1 VTLAAPPPARHPPP
15 AREVRMHTHVNELV
29 LLALPTG
36 GEIDPFLV
44 VIGAVVLAGGLL
56 LRNVVRGRTRDD
68 GDGGRGGT
76 DVAEPETD
84 REDDGGTDTLTDD
97 SVEAPADGSVEAP
110 ADAAD
115 LDDLDVPTV
124 PDTPA
129 ELLEDRLPPEVEP
142 EPEVAP
148 EPLSLGE
155 RFRRRLTRTRNVLGS
170 SVVELFGGGVTEEAW
185 EGLEEAL
192 ITADVGVTATM
203 ELVEEL
209 RRRAREEG
217 ATNGDAVLELL
228 KQELQGALG
237 TADRE
242 LARATDDGPTVW
254 LVTGVNGTGKTTTI
268 GKLAAVEQRAGR
280 SVTLAA
286 ADTFRAAAAE
296 QLGIWAER
304 TGAQLLRKDE
314 GADPASVA
322 YESYDAAVA
331 RGSELLIVDTA
342 GRLHNKRQ
350 LMDELGKVKR
360 VLEKQAGPL
369 EETLL
374 VLDATTGQ
382 NGIAQAKAFL
392 EAVEVTGIALT
403 KLDGSSKGG
412 IVVAVQREL
421 GIPVKLVGLGEEIDD
436 LAPFDPELFVEG
448 LFAEL

>member
-1 VTLAAPPPARHPPP
+1 MTLVPLLLVALATTGLLDADPA
-15 AREVRMHTHVNELV
+15 
-29 LLALPTG
+29 
-36 GEIDPFLV
+36 LV
-44 VIGAVVLAGGLL
+44 VVLGLLLLGGGGAVVARRARRSRGG
-56 LRNVVRGRTRDD
+56 D
-68 GDGGRGGT
+68 GDHPGGGDDRDGT
-76 DVAEPETD
+76 GTALLD
-84 REDDGGTDTLTDD
+84 REPGTERPEDDRGDDGGAGAVTDEL
-97 SVEAPADGSVEAP
+97 ELPK
-110 ADAAD
+110 
-115 LDDLDVPTV
+115 V

-129 ELLEDRLPPEVEP
+129 ELLEPEVVEP
-142 EPEVAP
+142 EVIEPEVIEP
-148 EPLSLGE
+148 EPLTLRE
-155 RFRRRLTRTRNVLGS
+155 RFRQRLTRTRNVLGA

-203 ELVEEL
+203 EIVEEL

-217 ATNGDAVLELL
+217 ATSGEAVLELL
-228 KQELQGALG
+228 KEELRAALG
-237 TADRE
+237 TPDRT

-268 GKLAAVEQRAGR
+268 GKLAAVEARAGHR
-280 SVTLAA
+280 LTLAA

-304 TGAQLLRKDE
+304 TGAELVRKEE

-322 YESYDAAVA
+322 YESYDAAVSK
-331 RGSELLIVDTA
+331 GSDLLIVDTA

-382 NGIAQAKAFL
+382 NGIAQAQAFL

-421 GIPVKLVGLGEEIDD
+421 GIPVKLVGLGEELDD

>member
-1 VTLAAPPPARHPPP
+1 MTLVPLLLVALATTGLLDADPA
-15 AREVRMHTHVNELV
+15 
-29 LLALPTG
+29 
-36 GEIDPFLV
+36 LV
-44 VIGAVVLAGGLL
+44 VVLGLL
-56 LRNVVRGRTRDD
+56 LLGGGGALVARRARRSRGGD
-68 GDGGRGGT
+68 GDHPGVGDDRGGT
-76 DVAEPETD
+76 GTALLDREPGTE
-84 REDDGGTDTLTDD
+84 RPEDDGGDDGGAGTVTDEL
-97 SVEAPADGSVEAP
+97 ELPK
-110 ADAAD
+110 
-115 LDDLDVPTV
+115 V

-129 ELLEDRLPPEVEP
+129 ELLEPEVVEPEVVEPEVVEP
-142 EPEVAP
+142 EP
-148 EPLSLGE
+148 LTLRE
-155 RFRRRLTRTRNVLGS
+155 RFRQRLTRTRNVLGA

-203 ELVEEL
+203 EIVEEL

-217 ATNGDAVLELL
+217 ATSGEAVLELL
-228 KQELQGALG
+228 KEELRAALG
-237 TADRE
+237 TPDRT

-268 GKLAAVEQRAGR
+268 GKLAAVEARAGNR
-280 SVTLAA
+280 LTLAA

-304 TGAQLLRKDE
+304 TGAELVRKEE

-322 YESYDAAVA
+322 YESYDAAVSK
-331 RGSELLIVDTA
+331 GSDLLIVDTA

-382 NGIAQAKAFL
+382 NGIAQAQAFL
-392 EAVEVTGIALT
+392 EAVEITGIALT

-421 GIPVKLVGLGEEIDD
+421 GIPVKLVGLGEELDD

>member
-1 VTLAAPPPARHPPP
+1 MYTHATELSVLAAT
-15 AREVRMHTHVNELV
+15 V
-29 LLALPTG
+29 TG
-36 GEIDPFLV
+36 PEIDPLLV
-44 VIGAVVLAGGLL
+44 VIGAVVLGGVLVV
-56 LRNVVRGRTRDD
+56 RNVVRSRTGSDD
-68 GDGGRGGT
+68 GDDDGAGGTAT
-76 DVAEPETD
+76 DVAEPEAD
-84 REDDGGTDTLTDD
+84 DDGGGGVDT
-97 SVEAPADGSVEAP
+97 V
-110 ADAAD
+110 
-115 LDDLDVPTV
+115 DDLDVPTV

-129 ELLEDRLPPEVEP
+129 ELFDDRLPPEVEP
-142 EPEVAP
+142 GVEPEPLPEP

-170 SVVELFGGGVTEEAW
+170 SVIELFGGGVTDEAW

-203 ELVEEL
+203 DLVEEL
-209 RRRAREEG
+209 QRRAREEG
-217 ATNGDAVLELL
+217 ANDGDAVLDLL
-228 KQELQGALG
+228 KQELRAALG
-237 TADRE
+237 SADRE
-242 LARATDDGPTVW
+242 LARASDAGPTVW

-268 GKLAAVEQRAGR
+268 GKLAAVEQREGR

-304 TGAQLLRKDE
+304 TGAQLVRKDE

-322 YESYDAAVA
+322 YESYDAARSA
-331 RGSELLIVDTA
+331 ASEVLIVDTA

-392 EAVEVTGIALT
+392 EAVDVTGIALT

-448 LFAEL
+448 LFSEL

>member
-1 VTLAAPPPARHPPP
+1 MYIHASELHHLA
-15 AREVRMHTHVNELV
+15 V
-29 LLALPTG
+29 TG
-36 GEIDPFLV
+36 GAEFDPLLIVIAAAVLGGGLV
-44 VIGAVVLAGGLL
+44 V
-56 LRNVVRGRTRDD
+56 RNVVRSRSRGDRGPDTVEPGADQ
-68 GDGGRGGT
+68 DGGGT
-76 DVAEPETD
+76 ATRTD
-84 REDDGGTDTLTDD
+84 GPTDAPSDTSTQAPTDT
-97 SVEAPADGSVEAP
+97 PADLE
-110 ADAAD
+110 
-115 LDDLDVPTV
+115 DLDVPTV

-129 ELLEDRLPPEVEP
+129 ELLDDRLPVE
-142 EPEVAP
+142 P

-228 KQELQGALG
+228 KQELRGALG

-242 LARATDDGPTVW
+242 LARASDDGPTVW

-268 GKLAAVEQRAGR
+268 GKLAAVEQREGR

-304 TGAQLLRKDE
+304 TGAQLLRKEE

-322 YESYDAAVA
+322 YESYDAAVS
-331 RGSELLIVDTA
+331 RDSDLLIVDTA

-369 EETLL
+369 EETIL

-392 EAVEVTGIALT
+392 EAVDVTGIALT

-421 GIPVKLVGLGEEIDD
+421 EIPVKLVGLGEEIDD

>member
-1 VTLAAPPPARHPPP
+1 MTLVPLLLTALATAGLLDVDPA
-15 AREVRMHTHVNELV
+15 
-29 LLALPTG
+29 
-36 GEIDPFLV
+36 LV
-44 VIGAVVLAGGLL
+44 VVLGLLLLGGGGAVVARRARRSRGGDAGPSG
-56 LRNVVRGRTRDD
+56 D
-68 GDGGRGGT
+68 GDDRDGTGTGTALLDREAGT
-76 DVAEPETD
+76 DRP
-84 REDDGGTDTLTDD
+84 EDDGGAGAVTDEL
-97 SVEAPADGSVEAP
+97 ELPK
-110 ADAAD
+110 
-115 LDDLDVPTV
+115 V

-129 ELLEDRLPPEVEP
+129 ELLEDELVEPEVVEPEVPVEVEP
-142 EPEVAP
+142 EP
-148 EPLSLGE
+148 LTLRE
-155 RFRRRLTRTRNVLGS
+155 RFRQRLTRTRNVLGA

-203 ELVEEL
+203 EIVEEL

-217 ATNGDAVLELL
+217 ATSGEAVLALL
-228 KQELQGALG
+228 KQELRTALG
-237 TADRE
+237 TPDRT

-254 LVTGVNGTGKTTTI
+254 LITGVNGTGKTTTI
-268 GKLAAVEQRAGR
+268 GKLAAVESRDGR
-280 SVTLAA
+280 QLTLAA

-304 TGAQLLRKDE
+304 TGAELVRKEE

-322 YESYDAAVA
+322 YESYDAAVS
-331 RGSELLIVDTA
+331 RGSDLLIVDTA

-382 NGIAQAKAFL
+382 NGIAQAQAFL